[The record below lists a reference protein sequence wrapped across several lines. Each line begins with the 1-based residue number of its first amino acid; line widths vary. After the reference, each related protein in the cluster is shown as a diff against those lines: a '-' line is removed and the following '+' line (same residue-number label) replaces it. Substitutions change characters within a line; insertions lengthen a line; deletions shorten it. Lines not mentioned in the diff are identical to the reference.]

1 MLLDFL
7 LCFAAWTALA
17 LAMDR
22 HHEDAWP
29 GVDSEAP
36 AAALLRQRLFKS
48 GWALLGLSL
57 GIALCLPAASSV
69 ALSATAWTA
78 ALCLSALAAT
88 ALATWQAQRL
98 PVLGLA
104 ALGLALLV
112 FCFSRLGH

>member
-7 LCFAAWTALA
+7 MCFAAWTALA

-29 GVDSEAP
+29 GEESEAP
-36 AAALLRQRLFKS
+36 AAVLLRLRLFKS
-48 GWALLGLSL
+48 GWALLSLSL
-57 GIALCLPAASSV
+57 GMALCFPAATTV
-69 ALSATAWTA
+69 AMSATVWTA
-78 ALCLSALAAT
+78 ALCLSALATT

-98 PVLGLA
+98 PVLGQA
-104 ALGLALLV
+104 ALGLALMV